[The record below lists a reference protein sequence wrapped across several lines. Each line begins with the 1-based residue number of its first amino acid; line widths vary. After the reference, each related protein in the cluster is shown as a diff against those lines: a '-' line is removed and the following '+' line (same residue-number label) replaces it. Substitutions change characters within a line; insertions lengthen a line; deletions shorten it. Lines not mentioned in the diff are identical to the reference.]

1 MTVPRLLLLWRLR
14 PNFVVV
20 WMFHSQLVSPSRYSL
35 PEVFCMT
42 GFERC
47 CPSSRLC
54 LLPVRRGK
62 CQFGW
67 QTSLQRTSL
76 QADTPPGGHASRR
89 TPLQADT
96 PPGRTLLQED
106 IPPVVKFFRC
116 LQSDNP
122 PAEGLQEDSSP
133 AQRLQADRPPGGDS
147 SSQKNIQVKAASY
160 TDEIQFDHHNLN
172 SSSHPVPIL
181 PLNSGFSSC

>member
-1 MTVPRLLLLWRLR
+1 MTVLCIFFVKVKPTYDTQMTIEKRGYIIKFDYKEALLLQKKIRLA
-14 PNFVVV
+14 VI
-20 WMFHSQLVSPSRYSL
+20 SP
-35 PEVFCMT
+35 
-42 GFERC
+42 
-47 CPSSRLC
+47 
-54 LLPVRRGK
+54 
-62 CQFGW
+62 
-67 QTSLQRTSL
+67 
-76 QADTPPGGHASRR
+76 ADKPPGGHASRR
-89 TPLQADT
+89 TCLQADM

-133 AQRLQADRPPGGDS
+133 AQRLQADRPPGGHS

-160 TDEIQFDHHNLN
+160 TVEIQFDHHNLN

>member
-1 MTVPRLLLLWRLR
+1 MNSYHDVSFFLR
-14 PNFVVV
+14 AFPNI
-20 WMFHSQLVSPSRYSL
+20 LVSLRMVGSHLSS
-35 PEVFCMT
+35 
-42 GFERC
+42 GQA
-47 CPSSRLC
+47 SSRTC
-54 LLPVRRGK
+54 L
-62 CQFGW
+62 QE
-67 QTSLQRTSL
+67 
-76 QADTPPGGHASRR
+76 DTPPGGHASRR
-89 TPLQADT
+89 TRLQADT

-133 AQRLQADRPPGGDS
+133 AQRLQADRPPGGHS

-160 TDEIQFDHHNLN
+160 TVEIQFDHHNLN

>member
-1 MTVPRLLLLWRLR
+1 MVGSHL
-14 PNFVVV
+14 
-20 WMFHSQLVSPSRYSL
+20 SSGQASR
-35 PEVFCMT
+35 
-42 GFERC
+42 
-47 CPSSRLC
+47 
-54 LLPVRRGK
+54 
-62 CQFGW
+62 
-67 QTSLQRTSL
+67 RTRL
-76 QADTPPGGHASRR
+76 QADMPPGGHASRR
-89 TPLQADT
+89 TRLQADT

-133 AQRLQADRPPGGDS
+133 AQRLQADRPPGGHS

>member
-1 MTVPRLLLLWRLR
+1 MHPLIDQPRGEGDEEGVPLGVA
-14 PNFVVV
+14 PCGC
-20 WMFHSQLVSPSRYSL
+20 HGS
-35 PEVFCMT
+35 
-42 GFERC
+42 
-47 CPSSRLC
+47 
-54 LLPVRRGK
+54 
-62 CQFGW
+62 GW
-67 QTSLQRTSL
+67 QSSLQRTSL
-76 QADTPPGGHASRR
+76 QEDTPPGGHASRR
-89 TPLQADT
+89 TRLQADT

-133 AQRLQADRPPGGDS
+133 AQRLQADRPPGGHS

-160 TDEIQFDHHNLN
+160 TVEIQFDHHNLN

-181 PLNSGFSSC
+181 PLNSGFSSCWRGKISFKNIKYSIFNVFWDRKHPIV

>member
-1 MTVPRLLLLWRLR
+1 MYFSSHSSDKQYFSSQKIDE
-14 PNFVVV
+14 NVV
-20 WMFHSQLVSPSRYSL
+20 FLATTHDKSGLTRREL
-35 PEVFCMT
+35 PCVVTRNETLSGYRNCI
-42 GFERC
+42 
-47 CPSSRLC
+47 
-54 LLPVRRGK
+54 
-62 CQFGW
+62 
-67 QTSLQRTSL
+67 LQ
-76 QADTPPGGHASRR
+76 G
-89 TPLQADT
+89 
-96 PPGRTLLQED
+96 D

-133 AQRLQADRPPGGDS
+133 AQRLQADRPPGGHS

>member
-1 MTVPRLLLLWRLR
+1 MQGSRFLLMIISIGSHL
-14 PNFVVV
+14 
-20 WMFHSQLVSPSRYSL
+20 SSGQASR
-35 PEVFCMT
+35 
-42 GFERC
+42 
-47 CPSSRLC
+47 
-54 LLPVRRGK
+54 
-62 CQFGW
+62 
-67 QTSLQRTSL
+67 RTCL
-76 QADTPPGGHASRR
+76 QADTPPGGHASR
-89 TPLQADT
+89 ADT

-133 AQRLQADRPPGGDS
+133 AQRLQADRPPGGHS

-160 TDEIQFDHHNLN
+160 TVEIQFDHHNLN

>member
-1 MTVPRLLLLWRLR
+1 
-14 PNFVVV
+14 
-20 WMFHSQLVSPSRYSL
+20 MFHVELAPLGFFWPS
-35 PEVFCMT
+35 EV
-42 GFERC
+42 R
-47 CPSSRLC
+47 
-54 LLPVRRGK
+54 
-62 CQFGW
+62 FGW
-67 QTSLQRTSL
+67 QSSLQRTSL
-76 QADTPPGGHASRR
+76 QEDTPPGGHASRR
-89 TPLQADT
+89 TRLQADT

-133 AQRLQADRPPGGDS
+133 AQRLQADRPPGGHS

-160 TDEIQFDHHNLN
+160 TVEIQFDHHNLN

>member
-1 MTVPRLLLLWRLR
+1 MEIFHLDYQSLVISSNKIPSDMEAAPCYELLREGVKKIWTL
-14 PNFVVV
+14 
-20 WMFHSQLVSPSRYSL
+20 SL
-35 PEVFCMT
+35 TSGPV
-42 GFERC
+42 GSHL
-47 CPSSRLC
+47 SS
-54 LLPVRRGK
+54 G
-62 CQFGW
+62 Q
-67 QTSLQRTSL
+67 
-76 QADTPPGGHASRR
+76 ASRR
-89 TPLQADT
+89 TRLQADT

-106 IPPVVKFFRC
+106 TPPVVKFFRC

-133 AQRLQADRPPGGDS
+133 AQRLQADRPPGGHS

-160 TDEIQFDHHNLN
+160 TVEIQFDHHNLN